1 MRILTHAPF
10 SFPQYCEIVHR
21 SSCNLGDIP
30 ANHLRI
36 SNGTKSQD
44 ESDCAN
50 IFQSDFGF
58 PLRACQPVSKGLE
71 KDNYVCY
78 EDGQLGTR
86 YSCAVMLS

>member
-58 PLRACQPVSKGLE
+58 PLRAVGIASPFPKGL
-71 KDNYVCY
+71 KRTITSA
-78 EDGQLGTR
+78 TR
-86 YSCAVMLS
+86 TDSSGRVTPAL